1 MKTLI
6 QGFIKTKIGRFTVV
20 SGLHPSK
27 PKPHHATHWIETTDA
42 DGYDNQPIRSSCGN
56 IVTYIDRTSA
66 ELAARCKHRVDAM
79 SKSPH
84 WEDSADWTRR
94 NGDKS

>member
-27 PKPHHATHWIETTDA
+27 PKPHHTTHWIEAGDAAGEQQPLRTT
-42 DGYDNQPIRSSCGN
+42 NGN
-56 IVTYIDRTSA
+56 VVVYSDRTSA
-66 ELAARCKHRVDAM
+66 VFAARCKHRVDAM
-79 SKSPH
+79 SNSPH